1 MQQMDGKDQ
10 LPRGGDGDTSQLMNE
25 IGWLRSENEKLQA
38 RLRQYEV
45 GRQKMASQLDDGDE
59 WGSKQQKGPSVG
71 RSLSLRQLKEI
82 IEDLYASKSKFDIKC
97 LETHL
102 PRETMEQH
110 LYTYL
115 NQKYGLKNLILDWA
129 QAIINGVRKYSG
141 EVRAFPPSTRSLC
154 SFLSPSVF
162 QSRTHTGQRRCGLR

>member
-1 MQQMDGKDQ
+1 MHQMDGREAQ
-10 LPRGGDGDTSQLMNE
+10 PGRGEADPQLMNE

-38 RLRQYEV
+38 RLKQYEV
-45 GRQKMASQLDDGDE
+45 GRQKMTSQLDDE
-59 WGSKQQKGPSVG
+59 QSWGGKNQSKGPSVG

-129 QAIINGVRKYSG
+129 QAIINGVRKYSA
-141 EVRAFPPSTRSLC
+141 EV
-154 SFLSPSVF
+154 FLLF
-162 QSRTHTGQRRCGLR
+162 KHREA